1 LNISLTNVQNIVT
14 GAVQLKISQQNLKK
28 VEAVIPSKE
37 SLKEFDVVIQPMFGQ
52 IRNLRLENDR
62 LTVLRDSLLPKLMS
76 GELDVSDL
84 DI

>member
-1 LNISLTNVQNIVT
+1 M
-14 GAVQLKISQQNLKK
+14 QLKISQQNLKK